1 MNGSLSSLTKI
12 QQPYLLWNGQKM
24 DEMDD
29 DDNVIPSLEFGH
41 FNTIEEERKCL
52 VDIITMKSKSIH
64 QQQQQE
70 DEDDEDADGTR
81 RIAVVGRTA
90 SIASDTASYLEK
102 HLLTST
108 HNTTNH
114 TNNTITNTNT
124 SNNDRIDSSSSTT
137 TTPLLEYTISRF
149 GSVRNKTIMTE
160 YTSVASMLYMLE
172 CCLNTNFNGRS
183 QRLYLWI
190 DWVEKHGSGYG
201 FTDAT
206 LSPSSSSSS
215 SLLSSL
221 CLKERYQGIDLVSV
235 MKQEANNQ
243 IQCDEVTRDI
253 TEIRRMCQ
261 KKTLN
266 THAIRDSIY
275 KLFTRRSK
283 SSSSSLYERDGQK
296 EDDEGIA
303 RLFSILDRYET
314 TMKERYGTIRK
325 ISNEQILQDIIY
337 ECKLTNS
344 LSSTGYGT
352 SRSMNKRNEM
362 YDYDVLE
369 DKPVKK

>member
-1 MNGSLSSLTKI
+1 
-12 QQPYLLWNGQKM
+12 
-24 DEMDD
+24 
-29 DDNVIPSLEFGH
+29 
-41 FNTIEEERKCL
+41 NTIEEERKCL
-52 VDIITMKSKSIH
+52 VDIINMKSKSIH

-108 HNTTNH
+108 HNNDTNK
-114 TNNTITNTNT
+114 TITNTNT
-124 SNNDRIDSSSSTT
+124 NTNTSNIDRIDSSSTTT

-206 LSPSSSSSS
+206 ISSSSSS

-253 TEIRRMCQ
+253 
-261 KKTLN
+261 
-266 THAIRDSIY
+266 
-275 KLFTRRSK
+275 
-283 SSSSSLYERDGQK
+283 
-296 EDDEGIA
+296 
-303 RLFSILDRYET
+303 
-314 TMKERYGTIRK
+314 
-325 ISNEQILQDIIY
+325 
-337 ECKLTNS
+337 
-344 LSSTGYGT
+344 
-352 SRSMNKRNEM
+352 
-362 YDYDVLE
+362 
-369 DKPVKK
+369 

>member
-1 MNGSLSSLTKI
+1 SSLMSSSSSSVFILDDIQNYTKVEIDLLLYLSQKKTGGENVENVVHGYVTPSSSVFGHRNAAPSWYFENKMNAMDLIERDYVQDDDEEEEKDINVVRNPKIMNGSLSSLTKI

-52 VDIITMKSKSIH
+52 VDIISMKSKSIH

-108 HNTTNH
+108 HNNDTNK
-114 TNNTITNTNT
+114 TITNTNT
-124 SNNDRIDSSSSTT
+124 NTNTSNIDRIDSSSTTT

-206 LSPSSSSSS
+206 
-215 SLLSSL
+215 
-221 CLKERYQGIDLVSV
+221 
-235 MKQEANNQ
+235 
-243 IQCDEVTRDI
+243 
-253 TEIRRMCQ
+253 
-261 KKTLN
+261 
-266 THAIRDSIY
+266 
-275 KLFTRRSK
+275 
-283 SSSSSLYERDGQK
+283 
-296 EDDEGIA
+296 
-303 RLFSILDRYET
+303 
-314 TMKERYGTIRK
+314 
-325 ISNEQILQDIIY
+325 
-337 ECKLTNS
+337 
-344 LSSTGYGT
+344 
-352 SRSMNKRNEM
+352 
-362 YDYDVLE
+362 
-369 DKPVKK
+369 